1 MPVSRVSRRWA
12 ACRHLR
18 VKAARRSRMVAL
30 KRSIKDVL
38 NCLHPL
44 VMVSKCCAFSRV
56 PQVSLCVTST
66 TRFFFVCLITV
77 AIQSWGQTANLAL
90 PWFHGRLM
98 HLVAVLSGSLLPI
111 GDRAFIQAIG
121 MHNRL
126 DGASIA
132 E

>member
-1 MPVSRVSRRWA
+1 
-12 ACRHLR
+12 
-18 VKAARRSRMVAL
+18 MVAL

-44 VMVSKCCAFSRV
+44 VMVRKCCAFSRV

-90 PWFHGRLM
+90 PGPACFFTFSRKTRRMLLGYAFHPSVQTRS
-98 HLVAVLSGSLLPI
+98 ARTP
-111 GDRAFIQAIG
+111 
-121 MHNRL
+121 
-126 DGASIA
+126 
-132 E
+132 